1 MKRTSTYLST
11 ASRLLAGSLLATMIH
26 TIPLRADN
34 YTWTGGGSDT
44 NWSTTANWS
53 PAGPPGP
60 VSSGTGTNGLIFSGT
75 TAQRSYNNLSFGYY
89 TNLTFSNGGFVI
101 SGQNLGL
108 QLGNLTSIS
117 GTNTIPGLVRG
128 GAPGNRLIDPQA
140 GQLTLGT
147 LNLQGQNIQING
159 AGTTVINGLS
169 GGGGLLRIF
178 SLGLT
183 VLGGNSA
190 TWPGTIHI
198 YRFAKLT
205 SAKGLGGVTTTV
217 TLDRSYANAYVDLNG
232 QDVVGVNVT
241 FTTAES
247 GGVGGTRLARFRN
260 TSSVAA
266 SFAGDISTT
275 LSNNV
280 GVDGSGNLL
289 LSGTISGTN
298 GLIKLDTGTLSLSGW
313 NTYTGPTIVSNG
325 TLLVNGGLDAGS
337 AVTVASGAKLG
348 GSGTIGG
355 DVTFASGAMP
365 LFTDSGPLNINGA
378 LIANG
383 NVVHLNL
390 SDNVQ
395 PGTYLL
401 ANYNPGSSSISLPVS
416 PAVDSG
422 WFALNTTNYI
432 TVSGGQINL
441 VVESLQTPPTSIT
454 YTVSSNRLV
463 LDWAAGL
470 GWRLQS
476 QTNTLQVGIATNW
489 AFMPGV
495 NPPYTV
501 IPNPANPSV
510 FYRLA
515 QGGVPSETNL
525 IIYGD
530 ALASGWSD
538 NGWNYTVNLA
548 NASPVHSGTAS
559 MAYTLQAGG
568 GAGPFK
574 QAGVDTT
581 PYKTLSFWMHG
592 GSTGG
597 QKLTLQ
603 IVRGISVAGTLSLPT
618 LPANTWVNFAL
629 PLGVLGLT
637 DVPDFSGIRFVD
649 AANSGEVPAFYV
661 DDVMLTSVPAP
672 LPIYR
677 DTLFP
682 GFLVN
687 GWSGSVNLTNAS
699 PVQSG
704 AASMA
709 ITLQA
714 GGGQGPLNFSGVD
727 TTPYKSLSF
736 WIHGGA
742 SGGQN
747 LSIQVVRGAGVAASF
762 ALTTLPDNTW
772 VQYALPLSALGVAN
786 VPDFNG
792 IRFTSSAA
800 AVFYV
805 DELLLSEVAVP
816 LPIFRDALFPGFM
829 INGWSG
835 SVKTTNASPVH
846 SGSASMAF
854 TLLAGG
860 GQGPLNFT
868 GVDTAPFKS
877 LSFWINGGATGGQ
890 SLTMQVVRGA
900 IVAATWPVPTLPANT
915 WTNYIVPLS
924 AISADNA
931 SDFNGIRFVAPGGSA
946 ALVFY
951 VDDLELVE

>member
-1 MKRTSTYLST
+1 MKPTRTYSGQT
-11 ASRLLAGSLLATMIH
+11 AQVFRSSLLATLF
-26 TIPLRADN
+26 TTASLFADN
-34 YTWTGGGSDT
+34 YTWTGGGSNT
-44 NWSTTANWS
+44 NWSTPANWS

-60 VSSGTGTNGLIFSGT
+60 VSSGTGTNGLIFSGP
-75 TAQRSYNNLSFGYY
+75 TAQRSYNDLSFGYY

-101 SGQNLGL
+101 AGQNLGL
-108 QLGNLTSIS
+108 QLGNLTSVS
-117 GTNTIPGLVRG
+117 GTNTIPGLIRG
-128 GAPGNRLIDPQA
+128 GAPGNRIIDTQA
-140 GQLTLGT
+140 GQLTIGT
-147 LNLQGQNIQING
+147 LNMQGQNAQING
-159 AGTTVINGLS
+159 AGITVINGLS

-178 SLGLT
+178 SLGQT
-183 VLGGNSA
+183 VLGGNSSA
-190 TWPGTIHI
+190 WPGTIHI

-205 SAKGLGGVTTTV
+205 NAKGLGGYATPV

-232 QDVVGVNVT
+232 QEVAGVNVT
-241 FTTAES
+241 FTTAEA
-247 GGVGGTRLARFRN
+247 GGVGGTRLARLRN

-298 GLIKLDTGTLSLSGW
+298 GLIKLDSSTLTLSGF
-313 NTYTGPTIVSNG
+313 NTYTGPTVVSNG
-325 TLLVNGGLDAGS
+325 TLIVNGWTDAGS

-348 GSGTIGG
+348 GVGTIGG
-355 DVTFASGAMP
+355 NVTFAPGAMP
-365 LFTDSGPLNINGA
+365 LFTDGGTLTISGSLT
-378 LIANG
+378 ANG

-395 PGTYLL
+395 PNTYLL
-401 ANYNPGSSSISLPVS
+401 ANYNDSGSSVSLAAS

-422 WFALNTTNYI
+422 WFAPNTTNYI
-432 TVSGGQINL
+432 TIAGGQISL
-441 VVESLQTPPTSIT
+441 VVEPLVTPPTSIT
-454 YTVSSNRLV
+454 YSVSGNQLA
-463 LDWAAGL
+463 LNWPGGL

-476 QTNTLQVGIATNW
+476 QTNTLQVGISTNW
-489 AFMPGV
+489 AFMPGA

-501 IPNPANPSV
+501 VPNPANPSV

-515 QGGVPSETNL
+515 QGGTPSETNFV
-525 IIYGD
+525 IYGD
-530 ALASGWSD
+530 ALASGWAD
-538 NGWNYTVNLA
+538 NGWSYTVNLA
-548 NASPVHSGTAS
+548 NPSPVHSGTAS
-559 MAYTLQAGG
+559 MAYTLESGG

-574 QAGVDTT
+574 SSGVDTT
-581 PYKTLSFWMHG
+581 PYKTLSFWLHG

-649 AANSGEVPAFYV
+649 AASSGAVPVFYA

-682 GFLVN
+682 GFLIN
-687 GWSGSVNLTNAS
+687 GWSGSVNLTNSS

-704 AASMA
+704 TASMA

-714 GGGQGPLNFSGVD
+714 GGGQGPMNFSGVD

-747 LSIQVVRGAGVAASF
+747 LSIQVVRGAGVVANF
-762 ALTTLPDNTW
+762 ALPTLPANTW
-772 VQYALPLSALGVAN
+772 VNYALPLSALGVAN
-786 VPDFNG
+786 VTDFNG
-792 IRFTSSAA
+792 IRFTASAA

-805 DELLLSEVAVP
+805 DELLLSEVEAP
-816 LPIFRDALFPGFM
+816 LPIFRDSLFPGFL

-835 SVKTTNASPVH
+835 SVNTTNPTPVH
-846 SGSASMAF
+846 SGTASMAF

-868 GVDTAPFKS
+868 GVDTAPYGV
-877 LSFWINGGATGGQ
+877 LSFWINGGVTGGQ
-890 SLTMQVVRGA
+890 SLTMQVVRGTA
-900 IVAATWPVPTLPANT
+900 VTATWPVPALPANT
-915 WTNYIVPLS
+915 WTNYILPLNTLGV
-924 AISADNA
+924 DNVT
-931 SDFNGIRFVAPGGSA
+931 DFNGIRFVASGSSA
-946 ALVFY
+946 PPVFY
-951 VDDLELVE
+951 VDDLELAK